1 MHVRL
6 SDTAQSDLDQIH
18 SYIAAE
24 NERAAERGIDA
35 LLSAIYQLESFPF
48 LGHPGRVSET
58 RELKVPRLP
67 YFVVYWIP
75 DEFNLEIITIIHA
88 RRQYPPA

>member
-18 SYIAAE
+18 SYIAAD
-24 NERAAERGIDA
+24 NERAATRVVDG
-35 LLSAIYQLESFPF
+35 LLLAIYQLESFPF
-48 LGHPGRVSET
+48 LGHPGRVAET

-67 YFVVYWIP
+67 YFIVYWMP
-75 DEFNLEIITIIHA
+75 DAFNLEVVTIIHD